1 MVAQTEPRML
11 VVSRDDEELA
21 RKVRAEGANAG
32 LAAVELSGAEG
43 HGASNAE
50 LLTRH
55 RAVAVVRVV
64 SRDRVEVYVGAA
76 GGREPYSRSLRRRPD
91 DSESFAMRAVE
102 QVRARLIELNI
113 LVPEDHG
120 GGNIPTETAAPSA
133 SPAEPPAPQ
142 DPERSTRLTGEA
154 ELDRGGARDVPS
166 APGPKLWLSGGAAA
180 TSPAGGIGA
189 TAHGAFGVNVAP
201 SSTWNVSAYALLPAT
216 ENELSGAEGQA
227 ELNASL
233 FLAQFGY
240 SPVDLGSR
248 WLVDFGL
255 GAGLLSL
262 GMRAEATAPFTG
274 QEDRL
279 FAGLYFLHA
288 GAAWSATSWFRM
300 RASALGGLSAPRPVV
315 RFDGHEVAAWGR
327 LFGAAALTAEFG
339 VPLSAQEGSP

>member
-1 MVAQTEPRML
+1 M
-11 VVSRDDEELA
+11 
-21 RKVRAEGANAG
+21 
-32 LAAVELSGAEG
+32 
-43 HGASNAE
+43 
-50 LLTRH
+50 
-55 RAVAVVRVV
+55 
-64 SRDRVEVYVGAA
+64 
-76 GGREPYSRSLRRRPD
+76 
-91 DSESFAMRAVE
+91 
-102 QVRARLIELNI
+102 
-113 LVPEDHG
+113 
-120 GGNIPTETAAPSA
+120 
-133 SPAEPPAPQ
+133 
-142 DPERSTRLTGEA
+142 
-154 ELDRGGARDVPS
+154 
-166 APGPKLWLSGGAAA
+166 
-180 TSPAGGIGA
+180 GA
-189 TAHGAFGVNVAP
+189 TAHGAFGVNVSP

-216 ENELSGAEGQA
+216 ENELTGAEGQA

-262 GMRAEATAPFTG
+262 GMRGEARAPFTG

-327 LFGAAALTAEFG
+327 LFGAATLTAEFG